1 MTTVIRPDDIMC
13 RNELRPGDLGYV
25 AYLHGQI
32 YAKECGYG
40 LGFEAYVL
48 QGLQE
53 FACQYDPKKDKV
65 WVCEHDNHIVGFLL
79 GAHRPDSLQLRY
91 FILLPEYRGLGL
103 GKKLM
108 TEFLAFMK
116 HSHYTRAYL
125 WTTNEQHAATSLY
138 TRHGFRLIEEK
149 HSATFDK
156 QLTER
161 KYELQL
167 TANWK

>member
-1 MTTVIRPDDIMC
+1 MTPGIHPEDITC
-13 RNELRPGDLGYV
+13 RNELRPGDLGYI

-32 YAKECGYG
+32 YARECGYG

-53 FACQYDPKKDKV
+53 FAHQYDPARDRV
-65 WVCEHDNHIVGFLL
+65 WICEHDNNIVGFLL
-79 GAHRPDSLQLRY
+79 GFHRTDSLQLRY

-108 TEFLAFMK
+108 VEFLDFMK
-116 HSHYTRAYL
+116 QRQYTRAYL

-138 TRHGFRLIEEK
+138 MRHGFRLIEEK
-149 HSATFDK
+149 ISAAFDK
-156 QLTER
+156 QLIER
-161 KYELQL
+161 KYEL
-167 TANWK
+167 TIDKN